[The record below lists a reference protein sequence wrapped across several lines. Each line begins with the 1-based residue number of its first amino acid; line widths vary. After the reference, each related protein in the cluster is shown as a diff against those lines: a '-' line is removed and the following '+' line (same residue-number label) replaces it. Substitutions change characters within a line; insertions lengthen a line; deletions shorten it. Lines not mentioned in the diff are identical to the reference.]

1 MIKDEIRD
9 KLESLSDKSYREF
22 NEKLQSTKSNS
33 FGVRMGDVRNLARE
47 LAKSDWKS
55 YVDGLSGNDL
65 FEEKLIGGMSV
76 FYSKASITEK
86 IEYSEKIIPLIDGWA
101 VCDSIYMTPKIKK
114 TEKEAFWDYII
125 KCACSRDEFR
135 ARVGLISMLHSYV
148 DEEYIDRI
156 IEAVDSIEYA
166 GYYDKMGAAWLLA
179 DCMVKFPERTFEYMK
194 SNTLDDWVF
203 NKAITKMRESFRVS
217 DTMKSTLKTMMRKNT
232 TA

>member
-1 MIKDEIRD
+1 MIKDEIRK
-9 KLESLSDKSYREF
+9 KLEGLSDKSYKEF
-22 NEKLQSTKSNS
+22 NEKLQSSKSDS
-33 FGVRMGDVRNLARE
+33 LGVRMGDIRKLARE
-47 LAKSDWKS
+47 LAKADWKA
-55 YVDGLSGNDL
+55 YVNGLNENDL

-76 FYSKASITEK
+76 FYSRADIGEK

-114 TEKEAFWDYII
+114 TEKEAFWDYIV
-125 KCACSRDEFR
+125 KCAFSRDEFR
-135 ARVGLISMLHSYV
+135 TRAGLISMLHSYI

-156 IEAVDSIEYA
+156 IETVDSIEYV

-179 DCMVKFPERTFEYMK
+179 DCMVKLPERTFEYMK
-194 SNTLDDWVF
+194 NNSLDDWVY

-217 DTMKSTLKTMMRKNT
+217 ETMKSTLKTMMRKNT